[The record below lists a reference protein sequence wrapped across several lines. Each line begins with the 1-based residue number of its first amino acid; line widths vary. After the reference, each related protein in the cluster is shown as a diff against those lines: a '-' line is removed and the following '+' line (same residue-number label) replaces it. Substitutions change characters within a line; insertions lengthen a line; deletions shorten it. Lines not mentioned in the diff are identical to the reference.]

1 MSYLINVVNNHTLSS
16 VRCLMSITVV
26 FVTIISNIKGEI
38 SIILGYLKHL
48 QLLHFKHVLGLLTLF
63 L

>member
-1 MSYLINVVNNHTLSS
+1 MS
-16 VRCLMSITVV
+16 MTVI
-26 FVTIISNIKGEI
+26 FVTIISTGNITGEI

-48 QLLHFKHVLGLLTLF
+48 QPLRFKRVLGLLTLF